1 MKLLLVLCLCG
12 LAFARPDYQSQV
24 EKQASILQLLDR
36 VQQPIIDEKVKE
48 IGHSYKPV
56 LYYNNYKQL
65 SRQHIEKFVE
75 KVHRQQTLPR
85 QKIFNLFNDKQR
97 QEAIALF
104 ELLYYAQDFETFY
117 KTAAWAR
124 VRVNEGQF
132 VYAVSVAVLHRQD
145 TRGVVLP
152 PLHKI
157 YPSFF
162 VNKHVIRE
170 VYKAKIN
177 MTPTVIPMAITT
189 SQVRH
194 PDQRVAYFT
203 DDISL
208 NTHVAHWNYLHAFWF
223 KQTYNVMKDRQGEK
237 FFQMHHNLLT
247 RYELER
253 LSNDLPPVSKIHLYK
268 PIKSGFAPHATYAN
282 GLDFPSRPEHMQLQS
297 VGNLT
302 LETVD
307 EWYRR
312 VVDAVDAGYVLTKE
326 QQKKEL
332 DHTTGINVLGKML
345 QGGQQTSPNPRYY
358 GHLQRAGHVLI
369 GKVTDPK
376 NKYEQA
382 PAVVEQIETSAR
394 DPAMYGY
401 WKVIDQIFLRYKN
414 TLPPYTR
421 SQLVNS
427 GVQVE
432 AIKVI
437 GESRASTPNTLITH
451 MEHVDIDV
459 SNAVVM
465 SEQQAT
471 IDVKARVQRLTHEPF
486 KYVITVKS
494 REQKKAV
501 VRIFLAPK
509 YNWLGEKLAID
520 QQRWMAVEMDKFVT
534 ELNQGTTII
543 KRASH
548 QSAVTVT
555 GTKEQLQTVYDVE
568 SVLKRQQQPLYV
580 NKQVHQQCGYPQ
592 HLLLPK
598 GKPQGMSYKLYVV
611 VTDHE
616 QDYVPSET
624 AQETEQYYGYCG
636 HAEVKYPDNK
646 PLGYPFDRR
655 IVDEDQFV
663 TPNMQAV
670 DVVIKHVRP
679 VAY

>member
-12 LAFARPDYQSQV
+12 LAVADMADNVHLKKQDAVLRLLHRVHQPVHDV
-24 EKQASILQLLDR
+24 EI
-36 VQQPIIDEKVKE
+36 QQ
-48 IGHSYKPV
+48 IGHNFRPLEHLNEYKMKKEV
-56 LYYNNYKQL
+56 
-65 SRQHIEKFVE
+65 IEHFVQ
-75 KVHRQQTLPR
+75 KVHRQHVLPR
-85 QKIFNLFNDKQR
+85 HHIFNVFNDKHR
-97 QEAIALF
+97 QQAIVLF
-104 ELLYYAQDFETFY
+104 ELLYSAENFQTFY
-117 KTAAWAR
+117 NTSAWAR
-124 VRVNEGQF
+124 VHVNEGMF

-152 PLHKI
+152 PLHEV
-157 YPSFF
+157 YPHFF

-170 VYKAKIN
+170 VTNAKIN
-177 MTPTVIPMAITT
+177 QTPWVIPMTVTT
-189 SQVRH
+189 HKIHH
-194 PDQRVAYFT
+194 PEHRVAYFT
-203 DDISL
+203 DDIGL

-534 ELNQGTTII
+534 ELNQGQTVI

-548 QSAVTVT
+548 ESSITVT
-555 GTKEQLQTVYDVE
+555 GTQTYKQMMLDVATAMKGE
-568 SVLKRQQQPLYV
+568 HQMYT
-580 NKQVHQQCGYPQ
+580 NKIVHKQCGYPQ

-598 GKPQGMSYKLYVV
+598 GKPQGMVFKLYVV
-611 VTDHE
+611 VSEYNPVQESSTHE
-616 QDYVPSET
+616 SE
-624 AQETEQYYGYCG
+624 YYGYCG
-636 HAEVKYPDNK
+636 HAGVKYPDTK
-646 PLGYPFDRR
+646 PMGYPFDRR
-655 IVDEDQFV
+655 IVDEDQFF
-663 TPNMQAV
+663 TKNIHGI
-670 DVVIKHVRP
+670 DVVVKHVRH
-679 VAY
+679 VALQSAA